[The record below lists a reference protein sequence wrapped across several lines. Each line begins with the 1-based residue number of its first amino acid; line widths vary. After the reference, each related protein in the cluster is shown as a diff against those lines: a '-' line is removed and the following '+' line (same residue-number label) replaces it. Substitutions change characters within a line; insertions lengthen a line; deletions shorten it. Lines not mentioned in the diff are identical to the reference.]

1 MEGNA
6 GGHSGGG
13 DKAAAREDMVRIG
26 NLSARRE
33 ASLHEAA
40 SASQSRAPSLAEYLA
55 TKRKE
60 AAEA

>member
-1 MEGNA
+1 MI
-6 GGHSGGG
+6 SG
-13 DKAAAREDMVRIG
+13 DAAAREDMVRIG
-26 NLSARRE
+26 NHIDRRE
-33 ASLHEAA
+33 ASLREAA

>member
-1 MEGNA
+1 MLEDTQA
-6 GGHSGGG
+6 AVISG
-13 DKAAAREDMVRIG
+13 DAAAREDMARIG
-26 NLSARRE
+26 NHIDRRE
-33 ASLHEAA
+33 ASLREAA